1 MTNLPR
7 ILLVD
12 ENPSDRRLAAL
23 VLNGE
28 FGALDLEEVGSA
40 VGFSGALAARRFGF
54 VITEARFSWGKGLEV
69 ARLVREIQPDCPVVL
84 FTSETGEEL
93 WSESLRLG
101 IDGYVAKTSD
111 GFARLPSVIRS
122 VFFRTRRRALAATR
136 DAPYRR
142 LVDGLPVGVFSATLD
157 GEILEANPSFASMLG
172 LFDPE
177 EVAWSSFPALFA
189 VEAAADTWRSQ
200 MASAR
205 YVGNLETQLRRAD
218 GTLLWARVSSWVS
231 ENSETGARQIQG
243 IVEGSDAYH
252 AAQRDLAERVE
263 SLTRSN
269 DELEKFAYVVSHDLQ
284 QPLSVVSS
292 YLELLS
298 DSSRDKLTDEEE
310 SYLDRAAS
318 GAVRVQEMVDAVLS
332 YARVDSRGGEF
343 ASVDLADVFEE
354 VKSGL
359 WKEITCAKA
368 EITSEKLPVVAAD
381 RPQME
386 QLLQN
391 LVANALKFSDKA
403 PAKVHV
409 GVEERVDEWQ
419 ISVRDNGIGLDPEA
433 ADRVFVMFQR
443 LHTEKEYPGTGIGLA
458 ICKRIVE
465 RHGGR
470 IWVES
475 VPNRGSTFF
484 FTIPKRSPGKGM

>member
-1 MTNLPR
+1 MMHLPR
-7 ILLVD
+7 VLLVD
-12 ENPSDRRLAAL
+12 ENPGDRRLTAL
-23 VLNGE
+23 VLAGE
-28 FGALDLEEVGSA
+28 FGDLDLEAVGSA
-40 VGFSGALAARRFGF
+40 VEFSGALAARSFRF
-54 VITEARFSWGKGLEV
+54 VITEAKFSWGDGLEV
-69 ARLVREIQPDCPVVL
+69 ARLVREVQPDCPVVL
-84 FTSETGEEL
+84 FTAETGEEL

-101 IDGYVAKTSD
+101 IDGYVAKSSD
-111 GFARLPSVIRS
+111 GFVRLPSVIRS
-122 VFFRTRRRALAATR
+122 VFFRTRRRALSTAR

-189 VEAAADTWRSQ
+189 EPAAADTWRSQ

-231 ENSETGARQIQG
+231 GNPQTGARQIQG
-243 IVEGSDAYH
+243 ILEESGGYHDTQQALQGKVEA
-252 AAQRDLAERVE
+252 
-263 SLTRSN
+263 LTRSN

-292 YLELLS
+292 YLELLA
-298 DSSRDKLTDEEE
+298 DSCRGKLSSDEEN
-310 SYLDRAAS
+310 YLDRAAGS
-318 GAVRVQEMVDAVLS
+318 AVRVQEMVDAVLS

-343 ASVDLADVFEE
+343 TSVDLAEVLEE

-359 WKEITCAKA
+359 WKEITCARA
-368 EITSEKLPVVAAD
+368 EITTDELPEVAAD
-381 RPQME
+381 RPQMQ

-391 LVANALKFSDKA
+391 LVSNALKFADKT
-403 PAKVHV
+403 PARVHV
-409 GVEERVDEWQ
+409 GVEEGVDEWQ
-419 ISVRDNGIGLDPEA
+419 ISVRDEGIGLDPEA

-475 VPNRGSTFF
+475 APNRGATFY
-484 FTIPKRSPGKGM
+484 FTIPKRPPGKGM